1 MVYAS
6 GWRNVTLDQRL
17 RCTALEQQKTL
28 KSSPQYVF
36 ETIMMHRIL
45 SILLLGLLL
54 GGCTEE
60 QQNRLTRL
68 GVTWLEGNYRVT
80 YADGEHVKSWVVRD
94 SKVTS
99 EPEKGY
105 YYFWVKEGKKRYYV
119 QTPIARTYIEEIP

>member
-1 MVYAS
+1 
-6 GWRNVTLDQRL
+6 
-17 RCTALEQQKTL
+17 
-28 KSSPQYVF
+28 
-36 ETIMMHRIL
+36 MMRG
-45 SILLLGLLL
+45 ILLLLSASLLL

-60 QQNRLTRL
+60 QQNRLNRL

-105 YYFWVKEGKKRYYV
+105 YYFWVREGKQRYYV